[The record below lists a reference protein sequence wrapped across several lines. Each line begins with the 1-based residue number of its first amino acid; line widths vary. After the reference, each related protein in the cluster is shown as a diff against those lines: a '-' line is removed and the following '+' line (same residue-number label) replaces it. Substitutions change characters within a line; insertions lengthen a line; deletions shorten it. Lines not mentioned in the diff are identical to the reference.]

1 MSTKS
6 MDNLADFVESK
17 ADLVDYFR
25 NDTLASHPRARGGL
39 TPVPLEQ
46 SNWVDEQRA
55 WRHSAVLFD
64 QSHHMPELFLS
75 GPDSMKLLSRIGI
88 NSFEKFVPGR
98 AKQFVGCNPE
108 GYTIGETLMYCHDHD
123 DFELVSGMPLL
134 NWVEYNARKGRYD
147 VTIRRDNH
155 TAFNPSGRTKFRFGM
170 DGPNAGK
177 IFAEAIEGDLPAIKF
192 FWTAKVRIAGCDVL
206 ALRHGMAGHQ
216 GVELSGR
223 YEDGPAV
230 RKALLEVGAKYDL
243 RPGGTLAY
251 FSAVSEGGWM
261 GSGFPAIFSSRE
273 LADYRAS
280 LPADGWEA
288 SVQLGGSFVASRI
301 EGYYVTPWDH
311 DLGSRLKFDHD
322 FIGREA
328 LERMSQEPHRIRR
341 TLVWNKED
349 VARVINSMFDPG
361 PAYKMI
367 RLPFASYGYYQFDTV
382 QTPGGAPAGLGTIC
396 TYSANEAKM
405 LSLGMID
412 PAYAEIGTELVLTW
426 GEPNGGS
433 RKPHVERHRQ
443 TDIRV
448 TVGGAPYSDVV
459 SKIKRRMMAST

>member
-1 MSTKS
+1 MSVEAVTNFADLLASKS
-6 MDNLADFVESK
+6 
-17 ADLVDYFR
+17 DLVDYLR

-46 SNWVDEQRA
+46 SNWIDEQRA
-55 WRHSAVLFD
+55 WRNSAVLFD
-64 QSHHMPELFLS
+64 QSHHMPELFVT
-75 GPDSMKLLSRIGI
+75 GPDAKKLLSYVGI
-88 NSFEKFVPGR
+88 NSFENFIPGR
-98 AKQFVGCNPE
+98 AKQFVGCNPQ

-123 DFELVSGMPLL
+123 DFELVSGMPII
-134 NWVEYNARKGRYD
+134 NWVEYVARTGNYD
-147 VTIRRDNH
+147 VTLKRDNH
-155 TAFNPSGRTKFRFGM
+155 TAFNPNGRTKFRFGL

-177 IFAEAIEGDLPAIKF
+177 IFADAIEGELPNIKF
-192 FWTAKVRIAGCDVL
+192 FWTAKVKIAGCDVL

-230 RKALLEVGAKYDL
+230 RKALLDIGKKYDL
-243 RPGGTLAY
+243 RAGGTLAY
-251 FSAVSEGGWM
+251 FSAISESGWM
-261 GSGFPAIFSSRE
+261 GAGFPAIFTSPE

-288 SVQLGGSFVASRI
+288 AVQLGGSFVGSSI
-301 EGYYVTPWDH
+301 EDYYVTPWDH

-328 LERMSQEPHRIRR
+328 LERKADGPHRVRR

-349 VARVINSMFDPG
+349 IARVVNSMFEPG
-361 PAYKMI
+361 LGYKML
-367 RLPFASYGYYQFDTV
+367 RLPFASYGYYQFDMLKS
-382 QTPGGAPAGLGTIC
+382 PDGAPAGLGTHC
-396 TYSANEAKM
+396 TYSANEAKIF
-405 LSLGMID
+405 SLAMVE
-412 PAYAEIGTELVLTW
+412 PQYAELGTELLLTW

-448 TVGGAPYSDVV
+448 TVAPAPYADMV
-459 SKIKRRMMAST
+459 SKIKRLVIA

>member
-1 MSTKS
+1 MLTETIN
-6 MDNLADFVESK
+6 NLAELMESK
-17 ADLVDYFR
+17 GDLVEFLR
-25 NDTLASHPRARGGL
+25 NDTLAAHPRARGGL
-39 TPVPLEQ
+39 TPVPLER

-55 WRHSAVLFD
+55 WRNSAVLFD

-75 GPDSMKLLSRIGI
+75 GPDAMKLLSRVGI
-88 NSFEKFVPGR
+88 NSFENFIPGR
-98 AKQFVGCNPE
+98 AKQFVGCNHE
-108 GYTIGETLMYCHDHD
+108 GYTIGETVMYCHDRD

-134 NWVEYNARKGRYD
+134 NWVEYNAHKGGYD

-155 TAFNPSGRTKFRFGM
+155 TAFNTAGRTKFRFGM

-192 FWTAKVRIAGCDVL
+192 FWTAKVRIAGCDVV

-223 YEDGPAV
+223 YEDGPTV
-230 RKALLEVGAKYDL
+230 REALIEIGAKYDL
-243 RPGGTLAY
+243 RPGGTLSY
-251 FSAVSEGGWM
+251 FSAISESGWM
-261 GSGFPAIFSSRE
+261 GSGFPALYTSPE

-280 LPADGWEA
+280 LPIDGWEA
-288 SVQLGGSFVASRI
+288 SVQLGGSFVGSSI
-301 EGYYVTPWDH
+301 EDYYVTPFDH
-311 DLGSRLKFDHD
+311 DLGSRMSFDHD

-328 LERMSQEPHRIRR
+328 LERKAQEPHRMRR
-341 TLVWNKED
+341 TLVWNTED
-349 VARVINSMFDPG
+349 VSRVVSSMFEPG
-361 PAYKMI
+361 LAYKML

-382 QTPGGAPAGLGTIC
+382 KAADGTPAGLGTHC
-396 TYSANEAKM
+396 SYSANESKM
-405 LSLGMID
+405 FSLGMIE

-426 GEPNGGS
+426 GEPNGGT

-448 TVGGAPYSDVV
+448 TVAPAPYSDVV
-459 SKIKRRMMAST
+459 SKVKRNLIAA

>member
-134 NWVEYNARKGRYD
+134 NWVEYNARQGRYD

-155 TAFNPSGRTKFRFGM
+155 TAYNPSGRTKFRFGM

-177 IFAEAIEGDLPAIKF
+177 VFAEAIEGDLPAIKF

-243 RPGGTLAY
+243 RPGGTLSY
-251 FSAVSEGGWM
+251 FSAVSESGWM
-261 GSGFPAIFSSRE
+261 GSGFPAIFTSRE

-288 SVQLGGSFVASRI
+288 SVQLGGSFVGSRI
-301 EGYYVTPWDH
+301 EDYYVTPWDH

-328 LERMSQEPHRIRR
+328 LERMSQEPHRVRR

-349 VARVINSMFDPG
+349 VARVINSMFEPG
-361 PAYKMI
+361 PAYKML

-382 QTPGGAPAGLGTIC
+382 KTPGGASAGLGTIC

-405 LSLGMID
+405 FSLAMID
-412 PAYAEIGTELVLTW
+412 PVYAEIGTELVLTW

-459 SKIKRRMMAST
+459 SNIKRRMIAPT